1 VPSSRFA
8 HHVVANRTLRLAVT
22 TSLCACLG
30 LATALAAAAD
40 PEPVYPSQQQVDAAK
55 KAATST
61 AGKVAALDA
70 KYAAASAH
78 LEDVQTRA
86 AAAAEDWNGARL
98 ELQRKQKAADEAKA
112 RAGVAQTHAD
122 TASLAVRRYAAAVY
136 QQNGS
141 LGDVE
146 AFLSSQGPQELLD
159 RAAALEAV
167 GAARNRTLQEASA
180 TAATADTARRQA
192 ARAEAQQLAAA
203 QRAEDARRAA
213 QAQADAA
220 VATANQIQHEQ
231 EQMATELAQLRHTS
245 VALEHQRQ
253 DGLRAAA
260 EARAA
265 AAAAAEQA
273 RLAEARARAARDA
286 AAKKAAQ
293 EAAQRAREEAA
304 RQAAAAR
311 AAEEAA
317 RQAARDKAA
326 RDRQTAAQQQ
336 APRPAAPEP
345 APRPAPAPAP
355 APQPAPAPPAQSGG
369 VSAVLA
375 YARAQ
380 VGKPYQWGGEGP
392 DSFDCSGLT
401 LMAWRQAGVY
411 LSHYTGAQW
420 GETSRVAIS
429 DLRPGDLVFYGADG
443 PTSHHVGLYIGGGQ
457 MIEAP
462 HAGANVRVASIYRS
476 ELLPYGGR
484 VG

>member
-1 VPSSRFA
+1 MPSSRPA
-8 HHVVANRTLRLAVT
+8 RRLVRLALT
-22 TSLCACLG
+22 TSLCASLG
-30 LATALAAAAD
+30 VATAVAATAD

-55 KAATST
+55 RAATST

-70 KYAAASAH
+70 RYAAASAR
-78 LEDVQTRA
+78 LIDVQTRA
-86 AAAAEDWNGARL
+86 AAAAEAWNGARL
-98 ELQRKQKAADEAKA
+98 ELQRRQREADAARA
-112 RAGVAQTHAD
+112 RAGSAQKQAD
-122 TASLAVRRYAAAVY
+122 SAGLAVRRYAAAVY
-136 QQNGS
+136 QQGGS
-141 LGDVE
+141 LGDLE
-146 AFLSSQGPQELLD
+146 AFLSAQGPQELLD

-167 GAARNRTLQEASA
+167 GAARNRTLQRASA
-180 TAATADTARRQA
+180 TAVVADTTRRQA
-192 ARAEAQQLAAA
+192 AQAEAQQLAAA
-203 QRAEDARRAA
+203 QRAEEARSVA

-220 VATANQIQHEQ
+220 VATAAQIKHDQ
-231 EQMATELAQLRHTS
+231 EAMATELAGLRNTS
-245 VALEHQRQ
+245 VALERRRQ
-253 DGLRAAA
+253 DGLQAAA
-260 EARAA
+260 EARTA

-311 AAEEAA
+311 AAEAAA
-317 RQAARDKAA
+317 RKAAADKAA
-326 RDRQTAAQQQ
+326 RDRATAAQHQ
-336 APRPAAPEP
+336 APKPAPAPAPEP
-345 APRPAPAPAP
+345 APRPAPR
-355 APQPAPAPPAQSGG
+355 PPAQSGG

-380 VGKPYQWGGEGP
+380 IGKPYQWGAEGP

-401 LMAWRQAGVY
+401 MMAWRQAGVY

-429 DLRPGDLVFYGADG
+429 DLRPGDLVFYGSNG
-443 PTSHHVGLYIGGGQ
+443 ETSHHMGLYIGGGR

-462 HAGANVRVASIYRS
+462 YTGANVREASIYRS
-476 ELLPYGGR
+476 DLLPYGGR